1 MARVLEFHVT
11 GKKLLGGL
19 LLTVVPISL
28 AAIYLSGLV
37 GERAERD
44 AGQDLQTIA
53 ESVASHIRE
62 RVSAKVIEA
71 ALMASD
77 AAVQEAVTEAN
88 RQYERVY
95 EEKIR
100 EMLTERDDAW
110 STPAGQERA
119 AAMLASPA
127 SEALRKK
134 LQVQPALL
142 RITVT
147 DRRGG
152 TVAATH
158 KTIDYYQGDEE
169 YWQDI
174 FATGRGAVSLTDVLY
189 DEASKHYY
197 IGVGVP
203 VVDTSNNMTG
213 TLDALVDISQL
224 FPLIHSN
231 ELGTG
236 GRMALVHDDGTVI
249 TGTDGV
255 SLSDRTVSEDFQA
268 ILDAQSQFG
277 ESSAGYV
284 TAAFPQ
290 RRDRI
295 VAFAD
300 TGLQQDHRRLNW
312 FVVASQDAQEALG
325 EVALTQFIILGL
337 ALLSLAA
344 VVFLAVYFS
353 LHTQSEIEEIE
364 EQMAERP
371 IISS

>member
-1 MARVLEFHVT
+1 MARVLEFHVK
-11 GKKLLGGL
+11 GKKLLIGL

-28 AAIYLSGLV
+28 AAVYISSLV

-62 RVSAKVIEA
+62 RVSAKVVEA

-77 AAVQEAVTEAN
+77 TAVKEAVMESN
-88 RQYERVY
+88 RQYARMY
-95 EEKIR
+95 EEKIL
-100 EMLTERDDAW
+100 ELLTARDEEW
-110 STPAGQERA
+110 SGPAGQQRA
-119 AAMLASPA
+119 AEMLASPA
-127 SEALRKK
+127 SEALRGK
-134 LQVQPALL
+134 LQVEPALL

-189 DEASKHYY
+189 DEASQHYY
-197 IGVGVP
+197 IGVGAP
-203 VVDTSNNMTG
+203 VVDNNNNMVG

-224 FPLIHSN
+224 FPLIHGN
-231 ELGTG
+231 ELGTD
-236 GRMALVHDDGTVI
+236 GRMALVHGDGTVI
-249 TGTDGV
+249 TGTGGV
-255 SLSDRTVSEDFQA
+255 SLSDRTVSQDFQA
-268 ILDAQSQFG
+268 VLDAKAQFG
-277 ESSAGYV
+277 DAAAGHLK
-284 TAAFPQ
+284 AAFPS
-290 RRDRI
+290 RGDRI

-300 TGLQQDHRRLNW
+300 TGLQRDYRRLNW

-325 EVALTQFIILGL
+325 EVAIIQLIILGL

-344 VVFLAVYFS
+344 VVFVAVYFS
-353 LHTQSEIEEIE
+353 LHRQSEIEEIE

-371 IISS
+371 IVSG